1 MLPCESCGV
10 ALWVTSYSKDV
21 DVSLHSR
28 LTTSTAMSLPTWI
41 AHGGASYFYAKM
53 SSQWQRHDKIVATMQ
68 SIVDDQYLESSLQ
81 ALTQIMIRGVKD
93 RDTALAAV
101 ASAEALELH
110 DDLRR
115 YLYRLLPE
123 VTEQSLQAA
132 KHGVLIRDS
141 TLAVEEHQFV
151 TASVY
156 RALSEDQ
163 RKTVKRIMVES
174 AEDFRTVNRAYA
186 HGVTEFDFSVF
197 CYVPPDQV
205 AKGMTYLVYDDIKVS
220 ATNCKRLKARRASVS
235 CEGYDNLESVEA
247 DFVEIYDP
255 QSCKY
260 FYSHPN
266 ELKRHLKIKAN
277 DIVLCPAASEMHDCK
292 QTWIPEVY
300 CNTLTV
306 NLEVSR
312 DKNVAE
318 IVETKY
324 RDVLRF
330 IDGRGFFDQYV
341 AERLK
346 LVACVNL
353 CMNTMDYDFG
363 DATVYEQDFD
373 SKERRLVPSMGS
385 SEDCRLYVEF
395 LYPGFGRKEKFRFNG
410 VELCFGP
417 ADVD

>member
-174 AEDFRTVNRAYA
+174 VEDFRTVNRAYA
-186 HGVTEFDFSVF
+186 YGITEFDFSVV
-197 CYVPPDQV
+197 CYIPPDQV
-205 AKGMTYLVYDDIKVS
+205 IKSITYLVYDDIKVS
-220 ATNCKRLKARRASVS
+220 STNCKRLKARRASVS
-235 CEGYDNLESVEA
+235 CEGCRNLETMEA
-247 DFVEIYDP
+247 DFVEIYKPD
-255 QSCKY
+255 SCSC
-260 FYSHPN
+260 FYIHPN
-266 ELKRHLKIKAN
+266 ELNRCLRVKAK
-277 DIVLCPAASEMHDCK
+277 DVVLCPEASEMRDRRL
-292 QTWIPEVY
+292 TWIPEVY
-300 CNTLTV
+300 CDTLTV
-306 NLEVSR
+306 NIDVAR
-312 DKNVAE
+312 DQNVAE
-318 IVETKY
+318 AVEAKH

-353 CMNTMDYDFG
+353 CMDVMDYDFG
-363 DATVYEQDFD
+363 SAVVKEKDF
-373 SKERRLVPSMGS
+373 ETQELRTVPSAGS